1 MSATPSDD
9 VVDVDVI
16 VVGSGG
22 CGLAAGLA
30 AADAGASVVV
40 LEKMDTARG
49 NTYVSTGSIPGA
61 GTKYQRAAGIDD
73 DAARMEAD
81 LLRQSGP
88 HEAEDL
94 TTLLSRTSASLV
106 EWLVE
111 DHAIGLQII
120 TEYKHVGH
128 SVPRLHAP
136 ADKRGASLM
145 KDLLAAA
152 EKAGVDVLL
161 NTPVTELLVEDG
173 RVVGVHVDGPRCG
186 SYDLRASAVILAAN
200 GFGNSTSLRARF
212 LPDVGDV
219 PYLGAEGSTGE
230 AMTWALDLGAD
241 TANMGAFQGYAAVA
255 DPHGSI
261 TSWTTVEQG
270 AVLVDPEGR
279 RMGDESVGYSGF
291 AAVVSATTPTSWVV
305 MDAATRDR
313 VAGKEPEF
321 AELVEMN
328 GVREADTPE
337 ALAEAIGCDQATL
350 RATLD
355 AASAA
360 AAGDADDAFG
370 RTDWGYGP
378 LGTPLCAVR
387 SQPALFHTQGGVRVD
402 SDARVLRTDGTVIEG
417 LYAGGGVAAGVSGQ
431 NGGAGYS
438 SGNGL
443 LAAVGLGRLA
453 GAHAGRRAD
462 ELREATVR

>member
-1 MSATPSDD
+1 MSAET
-9 VVDVDVI
+9 DVDVI

-30 AADAGASVVV
+30 AADAGATVVI
-40 LEKMDTARG
+40 LEKLDTARG
-49 NTYVSTGSIPGA
+49 NTYVSTGSVPGA
-61 GTKYQRAAGIDD
+61 GTKYQREAAIEDD
-73 DAARMEAD
+73 PERFEAD

-94 TTLLSRTSASLV
+94 TALLARTSASLV

-111 DHAIGLQII
+111 DHQIGLQII

-136 ADKRGASLM
+136 PDKRGASLM
-145 KDLLAAA
+145 QDLLAAA
-152 EKAGVDVLL
+152 KDAGVDILVG
-161 NTPVTELLVEDG
+161 NPVTELLVEDG
-173 RVVGVHVDGPRCG
+173 KVVGVHVEGPRCG
-186 SYDLRASAVILAAN
+186 SYDLRASSVILAAN
-200 GFGNSTSLRARF
+200 GFGNSSELRAKF
-212 LPDVGDV
+212 LPDVVDA

-230 AMTWALDLGAD
+230 AMTWALDLGAA

-270 AVLVDPEGR
+270 AVLVDPSGR

-291 AAVVSATTPTSWVV
+291 ASVVSAHTPTAWVV

-313 VAGKEPEF
+313 VAQKEPEF

-328 GVREADTPE
+328 GVRQAETPDG
-337 ALAEAIGCDQATL
+337 LAEAIGCEPSTL

-355 AASAA
+355 AAAA
-360 AAGDADDAFG
+360 AARGDAEDEFG
-370 RTDWGYGP
+370 RTDFGYGP
-378 LGTPLCAVR
+378 LGRPLCAVR

-402 SDARVLRTDGTVIEG
+402 ADARVLRTDGTPIEG
-417 LYAGGGVAAGVSGQ
+417 LYAGGGVAAGISGQ

-443 LAAVGLGRLA
+443 LAALGLGRLA
-453 GAHAGRRAD
+453 GTHAGLRA
-462 ELREATVR
+462 RHA

>member
-1 MSATPSDD
+1 MSADN
-9 VVDVDVI
+9 DVDVI

-22 CGLAAGLA
+22 CGLAASLA
-30 AADAGASVVV
+30 AGDAGASVVV

-61 GTKYQRAAGIDD
+61 GTKYQREVGIDD
-73 DAARMEAD
+73 DPVRFEAD

-88 HEAEDL
+88 HQAEEL
-94 TTLLSRTSASLV
+94 TTLLARTSASLV

-111 DHAIGLQII
+111 DHEIGLQII

-145 KDLLAAA
+145 RDLLAAA
-152 EKAGVDVLL
+152 GAAGVDVLVG
-161 NTPVTELLVEDG
+161 NPVTALLVEDG
-173 RVVGVHVDGPRCG
+173 TVVGVHVEGPRCG
-186 SYDLRASAVILAAN
+186 SYDLRANAVVLAAN
-200 GFGNSTSLRARF
+200 GFGNSSALRARF
-212 LPDVGDV
+212 LPDVVDA

-255 DPHGSI
+255 DPHGCI

-270 AVLVDPEGR
+270 AVLVDPSGR

-291 AAVVSATTPTSWVV
+291 ASVVSASTATSWVV

-313 VAGKEPEF
+313 VAGREPEF

-337 ALAEAIGCDQATL
+337 GLADTIGCDPLTL
-350 RATLD
+350 RATLQ
-355 AASAA
+355 AAEAA
-360 AAGDADDAFG
+360 ARGEAEDEFG
-370 RTDWGYGP
+370 RTDFGFGP

-402 SDARVLRTDGTVIEG
+402 ANARVLRADDTPIEG
-417 LYAGGGVAAGVSGQ
+417 LYAGGGVATGVSGY

-443 LAAVGLGRLA
+443 LAALGLGRLA
-453 GAHAGRRAD
+453 GSHAGHQAVESR
-462 ELREATVR
+462 T

>member
-1 MSATPSDD
+1 MSAAT
-9 VVDVDVI
+9 DVDVI

-30 AADAGASVVV
+30 VADTGASVVV

-61 GTKYQRAAGIDD
+61 GTTYQRAAGIEDD
-73 DAARMEAD
+73 PARMEAD

-94 TTLLSRTSASLV
+94 TALLSRTSASLV

-111 DHAIGLQII
+111 DHAIGLQVI

-152 EKAGVDVLL
+152 DRAGVDVLV
-161 NTPVTELLVEDG
+161 NNPVTELLVEDG
-173 RVVGVHVDGPRCG
+173 AVVGVHVDGPRCG
-186 SYDLRASAVILAAN
+186 SYDLRAGAVILAAN
-200 GFGNSTSLRARF
+200 GFGNSSSLRARF
-212 LPDVGDV
+212 LPDVGDA

-230 AMTWALDLGAD
+230 AMTWAMDLGAA
-241 TANMGAFQGYAAVA
+241 TANMEAFQGYAAVA

-270 AVLVDPEGR
+270 AVLVDPDGR

-291 AAVVSATTPTSWVV
+291 AAVVSASTTTSWVV
-305 MDAATRDR
+305 MDAAIRER
-313 VAGKEPEF
+313 VAAKEPEF
-321 AELVEMN
+321 AELVEMS
-328 GVREADTPE
+328 GVREAETAE
-337 ALAEAIGCDQATL
+337 GLAEAIGCDAATL

-355 AASAA
+355 AAGAA
-360 AAGDADDAFG
+360 ARGESDDELG
-370 RTDWGYGP
+370 RTDWGYGA
-378 LGTPLCAVR
+378 LATPLCAVR

-402 SDARVLRTDGTVIEG
+402 ADGRVLRADGSVVEG
-417 LYAGGGVAAGVSGQ
+417 LYAGGGVAAGISGRS
-431 NGGAGYS
+431 GGAGYS

-443 LAAVGLGRLA
+443 LTALGLGRLA
-453 GAHAGRRAD
+453 GDHAGRRAASS
-462 ELREATVR
+462 RA

>member
-1 MSATPSDD
+1 MSAAQTNDID
-9 VVDVDVI
+9 VV

-22 CGLAAGLA
+22 CGLAAALA

-40 LEKMDTARG
+40 LEKMDVARG
-49 NTYVSTGSIPGA
+49 NTFVSTGSIPGA
-61 GTKYQRAAGIDD
+61 GTRYQRAAGIED

-94 TTLLSRTSASLV
+94 TALLSRTSASLV

-111 DHAIGLQII
+111 DHAVGLQII

-128 SVPRLHAP
+128 TVQRLHAP

-145 KDLLAAA
+145 RDLLAAV
-152 EKAGVDVLL
+152 ERAGVDVLVG
-161 NTPVTELLVEDG
+161 NPVTELLVEEG
-173 RVVGVHVDGPRCG
+173 RVVGVHVEGPRCG
-186 SYDLRASAVILAAN
+186 SYDLRARSVILAAN
-200 GFGNSTSLRARF
+200 GFGNSAELRARYV
-212 LPDVGDV
+212 PDVVDA

-230 AMTWALDLGAD
+230 AMSWALELGAA

-270 AVLVDPEGR
+270 AVLVDPSGR

-291 AAVVSATTPTSWVV
+291 AAVVSASTATSWVV

-313 VAGKEPEF
+313 VAAKEPEF
-321 AELVEMN
+321 AELIEMN
-328 GVREADTPE
+328 GVREAGTAE
-337 ALAEAIGCDQATL
+337 ELAEVIGCDPTTL
-350 RATLD
+350 RDTLD
-355 AASAA
+355 RAGAA
-360 AAGDADDAFG
+360 ARGETEDEFG
-370 RTDWGYGP
+370 RVDFGYGP
-378 LGTPLCAVR
+378 MGAPLCAVR

-402 SDARVLRTDGTVIEG
+402 SDARVLRTDGTVVEG
-417 LYAGGGVAAGVSGQ
+417 LYAGGGVAAGISGR

-443 LAAVGLGRLA
+443 LTAVGLGRLA
-453 GAHAGRRAD
+453 GAHAGRGAV
-462 ELREATVR
+462 EATG

>member
-1 MSATPSDD
+1 MSAGT
-9 VVDVDVI
+9 DVDVV

-30 AADAGASVVV
+30 AAEAGATVVI
-40 LEKMDTARG
+40 LEKLDTARG

-61 GTKYQRAAGIDD
+61 GTKYQREAGIEDD
-73 DAARMEAD
+73 PERFEAD

-94 TTLLSRTSASLV
+94 TALLARTSASLV

-111 DHAIGLQII
+111 DHEIDLQII

-136 ADKRGASLM
+136 PDKRGASLM
-145 KDLLAAA
+145 QDLLAAA
-152 EKAGVDVLL
+152 KTAGVDILVG
-161 NTPVTELLVEDG
+161 NPVTELLVEDG
-173 RVVGVHVDGPRCG
+173 KVVGVHVEGPRCG
-186 SYDLRASAVILAAN
+186 SYDLRASSVILAAN
-200 GFGNSTSLRARF
+200 GFGNSSELRAKF
-212 LPDVGDV
+212 LPDVVDA

-230 AMTWALDLGAD
+230 AMTWAFGLGAA

-270 AVLVDPEGR
+270 AVLVDLAGK

-291 AAVVSATTPTSWVV
+291 ASVVSAHTPTAWVV

-313 VAGKEPEF
+313 VAEKEPEF

-328 GVREADTPE
+328 GVRQAETPE
-337 ALAEAIGCDQATL
+337 GLAEAIGCDPATL

-355 AASAA
+355 AAAA
-360 AAGDADDAFG
+360 AARGEVEDEFV
-370 RTDWGYGP
+370 RTDFGYGP
-378 LGTPLCAVR
+378 LGSPLCAVR

-402 SDARVLRTDGTVIEG
+402 ADARVLRADGAPIEG
-417 LYAGGGVAAGVSGQ
+417 LYAGGGVAAGISGQ

-443 LAAVGLGRLA
+443 LAALGLGRLA
-453 GAHAGRRAD
+453 GTHAGHQAAHRP
-462 ELREATVR
+462 